1 MENSGKR
8 ILVTGG
14 GGQLAQCLKNQ
25 IPKNTAD
32 EFLFVSRKE
41 LDITNTTAIKKLFA
55 DFKPQIVVNTAAYTQ
70 VDRAEEEPDLAY
82 SINNEA
88 LKSLAEV
95 CRDFGAMLIHIST
108 DYVFDGNG
116 DLPYKEEHKTNPQT
130 VYGASK
136 YAGEEAL
143 LNSGLKQF
151 YIIRTS
157 WLYSEYGHN
166 FYRTMQRL
174 ANEKD
179 TLQIVNDQQGCPTN
193 ANDLA
198 LGILKI
204 IAATNNNNNNSN
216 KITCGIYH
224 FSNRGNTTWY
234 GFALE
239 IFRLKEIKITVIPV
253 SSASFPTRAKR
264 PSYSVLNSD
273 KFSKTFDFQ
282 IPEWEKSLSDLID
295 ENKDV

>member
-25 IPKNTAD
+25 LPKNTAD
-32 EFLFVSRKE
+32 EFLFVTRNE
-41 LDITNTTAIKKLFA
+41 LDITQNAAVKKLFA
-55 DFKPQIVVNTAAYTQ
+55 DFKPQIVVNTAAYTH
-70 VDRAEEEPDLAY
+70 VDRAEEERDLAY
-82 SINNEA
+82 SINSEA
-88 LKSLAEV
+88 VKSLAEA
-95 CRDFGAMLIHIST
+95 CKDCGALLIHIST

-143 LNSGLKQF
+143 LKSGLKLF

-157 WLYSEYGHN
+157 WLYSEHGHN

-204 IAATNNNNNNSN
+204 IAVTNNNNNNN
-216 KITCGIYH
+216 TFGIYH

-239 IFRLKEIKITVIPV
+239 IFRLKEIKIKVIPV
-253 SSASFPTRAKR
+253 SSATFPTKAKR

-273 KFSKTFDFQ
+273 KLTKTFDFQ
-282 IPEWEKSLSDLID
+282 IPEWKKSLSDLID
-295 ENKDV
+295 KNRKV